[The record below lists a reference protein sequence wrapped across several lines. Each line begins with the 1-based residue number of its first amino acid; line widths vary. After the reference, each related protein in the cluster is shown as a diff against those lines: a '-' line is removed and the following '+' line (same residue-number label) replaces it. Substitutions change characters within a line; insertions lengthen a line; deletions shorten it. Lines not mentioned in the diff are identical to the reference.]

1 MNRQYLG
8 KHIFSTIKNAYDSA
22 LFWNRIIAIA
32 LSVIAIELFMIVNK
46 DDEDDAIPVYVV
58 GGNVDVSGSVDV
70 DNVVEVKG
78 SVDVNNTVH
87 VNGMVG
93 TY

>member
-1 MNRQYLG
+1 MNRRYIG
-8 KHIFSTIKNAYDSA
+8 RRIFSTIKNAYDSA
-22 LFWNRIIAIA
+22 LFWNRIIAIT
-32 LSVIAIELFMIVNK
+32 LGVIAIELFMIVNK

-58 GGNVDVSGSVDV
+58 GGSVDVSGSVDI
-70 DNVVEVKG
+70 DNVVEVEG
-78 SVDVNNTVH
+78 SIDVNNTVH

>member
-1 MNRQYLG
+1 MNKRDLG
-8 KHIFSTIKNAYDSA
+8 RYIFSTIKNAYDSV
-22 LFWNRIIAIA
+22 LFWNRIIAIT
-32 LSVIAIELFMIVNK
+32 LGVIAIELFVIVNK
-46 DDEDDAIPVYVV
+46 DNEDDAIPVYVT
-58 GGNVDVSGSVDV
+58 GGNVDVGGSVDV
-70 DNVVEVKG
+70 DNVVEVEG